1 MLEYNQE
8 EEEWKPRRNER
19 LRQTISRNVNRTGVP
34 PIREARVEKT
44 GDPILAH
51 PCPVRTVIVARS

>member
-1 MLEYNQE
+1 MCKLLEYNQE

-19 LRQTISRNVNRTGVP
+19 LRQTISRNVNRTGVS

-51 PCPVRTVIVARS
+51 LLAPLGQ